1 MRVAVTDADR
11 GVAPRVQS
19 GANPQH
25 LLATVLGEYLDSADA
40 LLPAATVCALLAEF
54 GISPASAR
62 ATPARLARRGLLAA
76 RGRGRATTYHLT
88 PQTLARHRS
97 TMQRYLTFGATP
109 RTPTGRWLAVSYSLP
124 EAETAHRHAVRR
136 ELGVLGFVR
145 LYDSLWIAP
154 DAQAGPVRTVLER
167 LVEPVA
173 GARWSVMHV
182 RFDDETGRHGPA
194 AAYDLDGLAA
204 AYRAF
209 VDEHTGLHA
218 QVRAGQVSPARALVA
233 RTTVMDAWRRFADTD
248 PDLPAHLL
256 PDPWPREEARALFLD
271 VHTALGPPAVRR
283 LVEVMSPT
291 WPDAARWVTYFVA
304 GDGPSDPPRRATA

>member
-1 MRVAVTDADR
+1 MRVAGTDASDA
-11 GVAPRVQS
+11 VAPRVQA

-25 LLATVLGEYLDSADA
+25 LLATVLGEYLDSSDA
-40 LLPAATVCALLAEF
+40 LLPAAAVCALLAEF

-97 TMQRYLTFGATP
+97 TMHRYLSFGAST
-109 RTPTGRWLAVSYSLP
+109 RESTGRWLAVSYSLP
-124 EAETAHRHAVRR
+124 EAEAALRHAVRR
-136 ELGVLGFVR
+136 ELGALGFVR
-145 LYDSLWIAP
+145 LYDSVWIAP
-154 DAQAGPVRTVLER
+154 DAQPGPVRVALEQ
-167 LVEPVA
+167 LVEPVE

-194 AAYDLDGLAA
+194 AAYGLDGLAA

-209 VDEHTGLHA
+209 VEEHADLHA
-218 QVRAGQVSPARALVA
+218 RVRAGQVGPAQALVA
-233 RTTVMDAWRRFADTD
+233 RTTLMDAWRRFADTD

-256 PDPWPREEARALFLD
+256 PDPWPRARARELFLD
-271 VHTALGPPAVRR
+271 VHTALGPPAARR

-291 WPDAARWVTYFVA
+291 WPDADRWVTYFVA
-304 GDGPSDPPRRATA
+304 GDGPQDAPRRGAR